1 MICIDNLS
9 PEDLLVLT
17 NAIAITLTK
26 DKNSDQINVL
36 GNFIVGIGCLLLTV
50 AAQQQLLESL
60 KQNQT
65 KQTQKN
71 QTQTKQTQTNQ
82 DTNNIKK

>member
-17 NAIAITLTK
+17 NAIAITLIK
-26 DKNSDQINVL
+26 DKNPDQINVL

-60 KQNQT
+60 QQNL
-65 KQTQKN
+65 
-71 QTQTKQTQTNQ
+71 TNQ
-82 DTNNIKK
+82 DADNKKK

>member
-17 NAIAITLTK
+17 NAIAITLIK
-26 DKNSDQINVL
+26 DKNPDQINVL

-60 KQNQT
+60 QQNL
-65 KQTQKN
+65 
-71 QTQTKQTQTNQ
+71 TNQ
-82 DTNNIKK
+82 DTNNNKK